1 MPTIS
6 IIVAMDLNGVIGHN
20 GKLPWHLPGDLKWFK
35 EKTWGKVVIMGRRTF
50 ESLGRRPLPGRRNI
64 VVTSTQQ
71 HVAGVEC
78 VPSLNAALELFR
90 RAPEW
95 AEVFIIGGA
104 QLYAEALPVA
114 DRVYVTAVEGDH
126 KGDTKF
132 PVSIDEISREFP
144 FFAFLGGSLTEDG
157 KPQYSH
163 YRYWRTKEE
172 KK

>member
-6 IIVAMDLNGVIGHN
+6 IIVAMDRNGVIGQN

-78 VPSLNAALELFR
+78 VPSLTAALDLFR
-90 RAPEW
+90 HAPEW

-104 QLYAEALPVA
+104 QLYAEALPLC
-114 DRVYVTAVEGDH
+114 DRMYLTEINQSFG
-126 KGDTKF
+126 GDTKF
-132 PVSIDEISREFP
+132 PWGIGEIMDKFP
-144 FFAFLGGSLTEDG
+144 CWRSDKKGCEDDI
-157 KPQYSH
+157 SFT
-163 YRYWRTKEE
+163 RRILAKEPSMLP
-172 KK
+172 